1 MSPTEVRLS
10 VLTLNCWGILLPNHR
25 QHRMRAIG
33 QQMLEASPGYDIVG
47 LQEVWAPQDF
57 ILIREI
63 VKDVLPY
70 SKLWTSGLFGSGLA
84 TFSRHPIVSSSLT
97 RFALNGDPWPV
108 WQGDWY
114 DGKSCGSVVVTHPL
128 AGEIEVFNTHYH
140 ATYHPV
146 GTDDPYLGA
155 RVSQAWEMSKLFRQS
170 TRLGRRIVA
179 LGDFNS
185 PPRSIAVATLTR
197 YGKVTDSWGSLHP
210 LPQDPLP
217 RNLTPAQGLALLGIT
232 CDTPLNSWTPESTWV
247 NEISRDPIGERLDYI
262 FYNASEEFKCLGS
275 EVVLKEKVPGVDGG
289 GSNAPWINLS
299 DHYAIHS
306 VFSVKVVD
314 ATMSRSIPSNL
325 IPSSGSKA
333 SNTHD
338 LTEVLGQVLS
348 TLQQYLHR
356 AQSKSTRMMYI
367 VTPLLILAALG
378 LMIGSLWIDFKPRWT
393 LLLVT
398 MSVGLLTMAWV
409 CCFCY
414 GFFYGGETVSAFL
427 NVIQEVQLAL
437 ENEQGLLGASSRNQ
451 HVLCDGPL
459 LVDRVHVMPEGGSIR
474 L

>member
-1 MSPTEVRLS
+1 MTPTEVRLS
-10 VLTLNCWGILLPNHR
+10 ILTLNCWGILLPNHR

-33 QQMLEASPGYDIVG
+33 QQLLEASPGYDIVG

-197 YGKVTDSWGSLHP
+197 YGRVTDSWGSLHP

-275 EVVLKEKVPGVDGG
+275 EVVLKEKVPGVDGCRHDDVKEYTVQFDSLKWQQGPEYTRPDG
-289 GSNAPWINLS
+289 GVGTSPVDFTTISTQGTIQVDTDDVHRDTFTHPRSFRS
-299 DHYAIHS
+299 DDW
-306 VFSVKVVD
+306 V
-314 ATMSRSIPSNL
+314 
-325 IPSSGSKA
+325 
-333 SNTHD
+333 
-338 LTEVLGQVLS
+338 
-348 TLQQYLHR
+348 
-356 AQSKSTRMMYI
+356 
-367 VTPLLILAALG
+367 
-378 LMIGSLWIDFKPRWT
+378 SLD
-393 LLLVT
+393 
-398 MSVGLLTMAWV
+398 
-409 CCFCY
+409 
-414 GFFYGGETVSAFL
+414 
-427 NVIQEVQLAL
+427 
-437 ENEQGLLGASSRNQ
+437 
-451 HVLCDGPL
+451 
-459 LVDRVHVMPEGGSIR
+459 
-474 L
+474 